1 MEIEIEKIE
10 KVEQKF
16 EYYCG
21 YENSFSLESNIFK
34 VLCFNKHTLVVYFRH
49 SWMKFEHLII
59 LLSENVK

>member
-1 MEIEIEKIE
+1 MKKKFTMEIEIEKIG

-34 VLCFNKHTLVVYFRH
+34 VLYFNKHTLGTV
-49 SWMKFEHLII
+49 E
-59 LLSENVK
+59 